1 MSIFITPLP
10 VASDRPHDRKGNKM
24 PQEPKVK
31 LYETVYIVRPTLDE
45 EGLDKVIATVEEFMK
60 KEGCQ
65 IKMTDK
71 KGRKRLAYEVK
82 KMRDGY
88 YVSTIFE
95 AKPEA
100 VAPIKRM
107 MTISEEIIRS
117 IVVNIPPVAAE
128 ITS

>member
-1 MSIFITPLP
+1 
-10 VASDRPHDRKGNKM
+10 M
-24 PQEPKVK
+24 PQPNKLN

-45 EGLDKVIATVEEFMK
+45 EGLDNVIKLVEEFMT
-60 KEGCQ
+60 KEGCV

-95 AKPEA
+95 GKPESI
-100 VAPIKRM
+100 VAIKRM

-117 IVVNIPPVAAE
+117 IIVSVPPVAAE
-128 ITS
+128 ITSSTSSST

>member
-1 MSIFITPLP
+1 
-10 VASDRPHDRKGNKM
+10 M
-24 PQEPKVK
+24 PQPDKIS

-45 EGLDKVIATVEEFMK
+45 DGLDNVIKVVEEFMT
-60 KEGCQ
+60 KEGCA

-95 AKPEA
+95 AKPDA
-100 VAPIKRM
+100 IAAIKRM

-117 IVVNIPPVAAE
+117 IIVSVPPVAAE